1 MLFLGLDLGTSF
13 LKGAVFDL
21 DRRTLVHVL
30 RRPFPDPLPPA
41 FPGRVEY
48 DPQFIVSE
56 VRDLLRNLIQP
67 GQRYHGLVVSTQMSC
82 LILTDAH
89 GRPQSNCI
97 GWRDQRTLE
106 AHPDGHGTW
115 YNRLQAAITPQQ
127 RRELGNELS
136 PGAPASFLFH
146 MAGTGPPMQGLVPVS
161 LGDFVACALTG
172 CEPSVEPTN
181 AMAYN
186 LYHLAQGTWHREVIA
201 QLGLDQLHWPSIRT
215 QGEIVGYLQHDH
227 PIPCY
232 TPVGDFQC
240 ALAGVQL
247 SSNELSLNISTG
259 SQVSRLTP
267 TLQLGDY
274 QTRPYFDGAF
284 VNLYS
289 HLPAGRS
296 LNVLVRLLTEIPGSP
311 SSDEVWSYV
320 DRAARQANSDLAVS
334 LAFYPG
340 PAGDD
345 GSITNIDESNLT
357 IGNLFRAAYQ
367 NMAQTY
373 HRLALHLWPQA
384 GWERLVFSG
393 GLVQKSATLRESIL
407 HTFAAPH
414 RLSPSPEDTL
424 MGLLALARVFTGRSA
439 SLLQDQQQSHAANQP
454 VASNL
459 S

>member
-30 RRPFPDPLPPA
+30 RRPFPDPLPSSI
-41 FPGRVEY
+41 PGRVEY
-48 DPQFIVSE
+48 DPQTIVSE
-56 VRDLLRNLIQP
+56 VRDLLHNLIQP
-67 GQRYHGLVVSTQMSC
+67 GQLYHGLVVSTQMSC
-82 LILTDAH
+82 LILTDTH
-89 GRPQSNCI
+89 GQPQSNCI
-97 GWRDQRTLE
+97 GWRDQRALE
-106 AHPDGHGTW
+106 PHPDGRGTW
-115 YNRLQAAITPQQ
+115 YDHLQAAISPQQ

-146 MAGTGPPMQGLVPVS
+146 MVGTGSSTQGLVPVS
-161 LGDFVACALTG
+161 LGDFVVSALAG

-186 LYHLAQGTWHREVIA
+186 LYHLAHGTWHREVIA
-201 QLGLDQLHWPSIRT
+201 QFGLDQFHWPSIRK

-232 TPVGDFQC
+232 TPIGDFQC
-240 ALAGVQL
+240 ALAGAQL
-247 SSNELSLNISTG
+247 TSNELSLNISTG
-259 SQVSRLTP
+259 SQVSRLTS

-274 QTRPYFDGAF
+274 QTRPYFDRTF

-296 LNVLVRLLTEIPGSP
+296 LNVLVRLLTEMPGSP
-311 SSDEVWSYV
+311 SADEVWAYV
-320 DRAARQANSDLAVS
+320 DRAARQADSDLAVS

-345 GSITNIDESNLT
+345 GSISNIRESNLT
-357 IGNLFRAAYQ
+357 VGNLFRAAYQ

-373 HRLALHLWPQA
+373 HRLALRLWPEA

-393 GLVQKSATLRESIL
+393 GLVQKSPSLQAAIL
-407 HTFAAPH
+407 QAFSAPY
-414 RLSPSPEDTL
+414 RSSPSPEDAL
-424 MGLLALARVFTGRSA
+424 MGLLSLARVFTGKSS
-439 SLLQDQQQSHAANQP
+439 SLQQDLELSHPHNQP
-454 VASNL
+454 AVTSH